1 MTKWK
6 WQAISQTTR
15 ALIAKDRPGL
25 ATSIILAD
33 YAARVILAGMGLV
46 GSYYGVHTGIDLLR

>member
-25 ATSIILAD
+25 AASIILAD
-33 YAARVILAGMGLV
+33 HAARVILAAMGLV
-46 GSYYGVHTGIDLLR
+46 GSYYGVHAGIEMLR